1 MQDLNWTNLPF
12 GYVKTHYNVRSVFKN
27 GKWGE
32 IEVTDSEHVTM
43 HMAATVLH
51 YGQAAF
57 EGMKAYC
64 GKDGKIRLFRWK
76 ENARRLQV
84 SARGIQMAEIP
95 EELFFEML
103 KKVIALNKDFVP
115 PYGTG
120 ASLYIRP
127 VLFGTGARVGV
138 QPADEYTFIIFVTP
152 VGPYFK
158 AGFKPVDIAVVR
170 DSDRAAPLGTGTY
183 KVGGNYA
190 ASLVGTK
197 RAKDAGCSS
206 PMYLD
211 AKEKKYIDEIGAANF
226 FAIRNNTYITPEST
240 SILPSITNKSLEQL
254 AAHLGYKVERRPV
267 AFDELSTFEEVGA
280 CGTAA
285 VISPIGDIK
294 DLDEGKTYS
303 FCKDGKAGPVSTKL
317 YETLVGIQYG
327 DIEDPFGWVT
337 VLDI

>member
-76 ENARRLQV
+76 ENARRLQD

-120 ASLYIRP
+120 ASLY
-127 VLFGTGARVGV
+127 
-138 QPADEYTFIIFVTP
+138 
-152 VGPYFK
+152 
-158 AGFKPVDIAVVR
+158 
-170 DSDRAAPLGTGTY
+170 
-183 KVGGNYA
+183 
-190 ASLVGTK
+190 
-197 RAKDAGCSS
+197 
-206 PMYLD
+206 
-211 AKEKKYIDEIGAANF
+211 
-226 FAIRNNTYITPEST
+226 
-240 SILPSITNKSLEQL
+240 
-254 AAHLGYKVERRPV
+254 
-267 AFDELSTFEEVGA
+267 
-280 CGTAA
+280 
-285 VISPIGDIK
+285 
-294 DLDEGKTYS
+294 
-303 FCKDGKAGPVSTKL
+303 
-317 YETLVGIQYG
+317 
-327 DIEDPFGWVT
+327 
-337 VLDI
+337 

>member
-76 ENARRLQV
+76 ENARRLQD
-84 SARGIQMAEIP
+84 SARGLQMAEIP

-190 ASLVGTK
+190 ASLVGTQK
-197 RAKDAGCSS
+197 AKDAGCSS